1 VLALVCLLL
10 EHHDDKQLRRR
21 VEDERL
27 RGRRNV
33 VGEMKRK
40 LDKLEAKQARVLG
53 HVDRINGRIRERR
66 QEAGI
71 IDLEVTG
78 YCDTVDEMTRK
89 IAAAPPA
96 DGVSRG
102 DYIALAQTICNL
114 YYEVSKKTQLRPQPV
129 DPFTEKAPSRMT
141 AVSMA

>member
-1 VLALVCLLL
+1 
-10 EHHDDKQLRRR
+10 
-21 VEDERL
+21 
-27 RGRRNV
+27 
-33 VGEMKRK
+33 VGEKKRK

-66 QEAGI
+66 QEAGL

-78 YCDTVDEMTRK
+78 YCDTVDELTRK

-102 DYIALAQTICNL
+102 DYIVLAQAIREL
-114 YYEVSKKTQLRPQPV
+114 YDEVRKKL
-129 DPFTEKAPSRMT
+129 S
-141 AVSMA
+141 